1 MSVAFLQP
9 GDGTVSSEL
18 PNINEVVSDLR
29 ETVTAGASSSS
40 VATSVES
47 GAGGVAVETSP
58 SAIAARAIPKPRG
71 FQAEFA
77 TQAPWPPGGESGPG
91 LSPPKPMPKRPQ
103 GRFLVGAIFATVVGT
118 IALMVWNSFLGV
130 AAYGTVTGDTLRVAS
145 PWAGFVQ
152 ELVVEEG
159 QSVKKGQLLATMH
172 SLDLERQLGQIE
184 DELRVERA
192 RLDGEKAR
200 LRWDSQSHAAE
211 YFELW
216 GSLLKNKEDLSRI
229 RNDLERAQSVRDK
242 AVIPQQEMDRL
253 IFAEAGQREMVE
265 KMAQA
270 LNELRHRVEDKPTD
284 EQTASD
290 DGRSLE
296 QLRPILARIDA
307 LEASRSRLVDQLEEG
322 RLLSPVDGVVVRC
335 DQAAGQSLGQLETVL
350 ELVDSNSL
358 VATLY
363 VQQDDSHSLT
373 PGTRVTVTV
382 EPLSQ
387 PVACRVVSSRER
399 FESAPESVERY
410 YRKGEP
416 LLPVVLQP
424 EVGERDRGIMR
435 HGAIVRFGWFSSL
448 QAERPDDSSAIIV
461 GRETSTAR
469 R

>member
-1 MSVAFLQP
+1 MQP
-9 GDGTVSSEL
+9 GDGKVSSEL
-18 PNINEVVSDLR
+18 PNIDDVVSDLR
-29 ETVTAGASSSS
+29 GNTSAGQSSNDISTNAGASD
-40 VATSVES
+40 
-47 GAGGVAVETSP
+47 GGGVAVAPPP
-58 SAIAARAIPKPRG
+58 SANAAPAVPKPRG
-71 FQAEFA
+71 FQADFA
-77 TQAPWPPGGESGPG
+77 TQAPWPPGGEAGPG

-103 GRFLVGAIFATVVGT
+103 GRFLVGAIFSTVVGT
-118 IALMVWNSFLGV
+118 IAMMVWNSFLGV
-130 AAYGTVTGDTLRVAS
+130 AAYGTVTGDTLRVTS

-152 ELVVEEG
+152 ELAVQEG
-159 QSVKKGQLLATMH
+159 QAVRKGQLLATMH
-172 SLDLERQLGQIE
+172 SLDLERQLAQIE

-216 GSLLKNKEDLSRI
+216 GSLLKNQEDLSRI

-242 AVIPQQEMDRL
+242 AIIPEQEMDRL
-253 IFAEAGQREMVE
+253 VFAESGQREMVE

-270 LNELRHRVEDKPTD
+270 LEELRHRVEDKPTD
-284 EQTASD
+284 QQTTSD

-296 QLRPILARIDA
+296 QLRPILARIEA
-307 LEASRSRLVDQLEEG
+307 LEAARSRLVDQLEEG

-350 ELVDSNSL
+350 ELVDSESL
-358 VATLY
+358 QATLY
-363 VQQDDSHSLT
+363 VQQDDSQSLT

-387 PVACRVVSSRER
+387 PIACRVISSRER
-399 FESAPESVERY
+399 FEQAPESVERY

-424 EVGERDRGIMR
+424 EIGERDKNIMR

-448 QAERPDDSSAIIV
+448 QTEAPDNRSVEVMAEHATSSV
-461 GRETSTAR
+461 R

>member
-1 MSVAFLQP
+1 M
-9 GDGTVSSEL
+9 SSEL
-18 PNINEVVSDLR
+18 PNIDDVVSDLR
-29 ETVTAGASSSS
+29 ESATADQPFKR
-40 VATSVES
+40 VATTSVGNSES
-47 GAGGVAVETSP
+47 GVAVETQP
-58 SAIAARAIPKPRG
+58 STNAAHAVPKPRG

-77 TQAPWPPGGESGPG
+77 TQAPWPPGGECGPG

-103 GRFLVGAIFATVVGT
+103 GRFIVGAIFSTVVGT

-130 AAYGTVTGDTLRVAS
+130 AAYGTVTGDTLRVTS
-145 PWAGFVQ
+145 PWAGFVH
-152 ELVVEEG
+152 ELTVQEG
-159 QSVKKGQLLATMH
+159 QAVKQGQLLATMH
-172 SLDLERQLGQIE
+172 SLNLERQLGQIE

-192 RLDGEKAR
+192 RLDGEKVR
-200 LRWDSQSHAAE
+200 LRWVAQSHAAE

-216 GSLLKNKEDLSRI
+216 GALLKNKEDLRRV

-242 AVIPQQEMDRL
+242 TVIPQQEMDRL
-253 IFAEAGQREMVE
+253 TFAESGQQEMVE

-270 LNELRHRVEDKPTD
+270 LEELRHRVEDKPTN
-284 EQTASD
+284 EQTASGN
-290 DGRSLE
+290 GRSLD

-335 DQAAGQSLGQLETVL
+335 DQAVGQTLGQLETVL

-358 VATLY
+358 MATLY

-387 PVACRVVSSRER
+387 PVSCRVVSSRER

-435 HGAIVRFGWFSSL
+435 HGAIVQFGWFSSL
-448 QAERPDDSSAIIV
+448 QAERPD
-461 GRETSTAR
+461 ETRIAAALD
-469 R
+469 

>member
-1 MSVAFLQP
+1 VKRQLLSCNQ
-9 GDGTVSSEL
+9 GNGTVSSEL
-18 PNINEVVSDLR
+18 LNIDEVISDLR
-29 ETVTAGASSSS
+29 ETASAGASSN
-40 VATSVES
+40 
-47 GAGGVAVETSP
+47 GVAATNSGIGHGGPAVGNQP
-58 SAIAARAIPKPRG
+58 SAVAAPAVPKPRG
-71 FQAEFA
+71 FQADFA
-77 TQAPWPPGGESGPG
+77 TQAPWPPGGAAGPG

-103 GRFLVGAIFATVVGT
+103 GRFLVGAIFSTVVGT
-118 IALMVWNSFLGV
+118 IVLMVWDSFLGV
-130 AAYGTVTGDTLRVAS
+130 AAYGTVTGDTLRVTA

-152 ELVVEEG
+152 ELKVEEG
-159 QSVKKGQLLATMH
+159 QSVKKGQHLATLH
-172 SLDLERQLGQIE
+172 SLDLERQLAQLD

-216 GSLLKNKEDLSRI
+216 GSLLKNKEDLSRL

-242 AVIPQQEMDRL
+242 SIIPQQEMDRL

-265 KMAQA
+265 KMSQA
-270 LNELRHRVEDKPTD
+270 LKELRHRVEEKPSD
-284 EQTASD
+284 EQTAAD

-307 LEASRSRLVDQLEEG
+307 LEASRSRLLENLEEG
-322 RLLSPVDGVVVRC
+322 RLLAPVDGVVVRC
-335 DQAAGQSLGQLETVL
+335 DQAAGQSLGQLETVI
-350 ELVDSNSL
+350 ELVDSDSL
-358 VATLY
+358 MATLY
-363 VQQDDSHSLT
+363 VQQSDSHSLT

-399 FESAPESVERY
+399 FESAPESIERY

-424 EVGERDRGIMR
+424 EIGARDRGIMR

-448 QAERPDDSSAIIV
+448 QVERPEDVRIAAF
-461 GRETSTAR
+461 EN
-469 R
+469 

>member
-1 MSVAFLQP
+1 
-9 GDGTVSSEL
+9 
-18 PNINEVVSDLR
+18 
-29 ETVTAGASSSS
+29 
-40 VATSVES
+40 
-47 GAGGVAVETSP
+47 
-58 SAIAARAIPKPRG
+58 
-71 FQAEFA
+71 
-77 TQAPWPPGGESGPG
+77 
-91 LSPPKPMPKRPQ
+91 MPKRPQ
-103 GRFLVGAIFATVVGT
+103 GRFLVGAIFSTVVGT

-130 AAYGTVTGDTLRVAS
+130 AAYGTVTGDTLRVTT

-152 ELVVEEG
+152 ELKVQEG
-159 QSVKKGQLLATMH
+159 QAVKKGQILATMH
-172 SLDLERQLGQIE
+172 SLDLERQLAQIE

-216 GSLLKNKEDLSRI
+216 GSLLKNTEDLSRI
-229 RNDLERAQSVRDK
+229 RNELERAQSVRDK
-242 AVIPQQEMDRL
+242 SIIPLQEMDRL

-270 LNELRHRVEDKPTD
+270 LEELRHRVDDKPTD
-284 EQTASD
+284 EQTTSD

-358 VATLY
+358 MATLY

-399 FESAPESVERY
+399 FESAPSSVERY

-424 EVGERDRGIMR
+424 EIGERDRGIMR

-448 QAERPDDSSAIIV
+448 QAERPDDTRIAAV
-461 GRETSTAR
+461 DD
-469 R
+469 

>member
-1 MSVAFLQP
+1 
-9 GDGTVSSEL
+9 VSSEL
-18 PNINEVVSDLR
+18 PNIDDVVSDLR
-29 ETVTAGASSSS
+29 ETATAAEFSSG
-40 VATSVES
+40 VATLKTGTGE
-47 GAGGVAVETSP
+47 GAVAVETQP
-58 SAIAARAIPKPRG
+58 SAPTAPAVPKPRG
-71 FQAEFA
+71 FQADFA
-77 TQAPWPPGGESGPG
+77 TKAPWPPGGEAGPG

-103 GRFLVGAIFATVVGT
+103 GRFLVGAIFSTVVGT

-130 AAYGTVTGDTLRVAS
+130 AAYGTVTGDTLRVTT

-152 ELVVEEG
+152 ELKVQEG
-159 QSVKKGQLLATMH
+159 QAVKKGQILATMH
-172 SLDLERQLGQIE
+172 SLDLERQLAQIE
-184 DELRVERA
+184 DELQVERA
-192 RLDGEKAR
+192 HLDGEKAR

-216 GSLLKNKEDLSRI
+216 GSLLKNTEDLSRI

-242 AVIPQQEMDRL
+242 SIIPQQEMDRL

-270 LNELRHRVEDKPTD
+270 LEELRHRVDDKPTD
-284 EQTASD
+284 EQTTSD

-307 LEASRSRLVDQLEEG
+307 LEASRSRLVDQLDEG

-358 VATLY
+358 MATLY

-399 FESAPESVERY
+399 FESAPSSVERY

-448 QAERPDDSSAIIV
+448 QAERPDDTRIAAV
-461 GRETSTAR
+461 DD
-469 R
+469 

>member
-1 MSVAFLQP
+1 M
-9 GDGTVSSEL
+9 SSEL
-18 PNINEVVSDLR
+18 TNIDEIVSDLR
-29 ETVTAGASSSS
+29 ETASTVGS
-40 VATSVES
+40 AN
-47 GAGGVAVETSP
+47 GVAVANAGCSAAGTVVETEP
-58 SAIAARAIPKPRG
+58 SVLAAPATPKPRG
-71 FQAEFA
+71 FQADFA
-77 TQAPWPPGGESGPG
+77 TQAPWPPGGEAGPG

-103 GRFLVGAIFATVVGT
+103 GRFLVGAIFSTVVGT
-118 IALMVWNSFLGV
+118 ILMMVWNSFLGV
-130 AAYGTVTGDTLRVAS
+130 AAYGTVTGDTLRVTT
-145 PWAGFVQ
+145 PWAGVV
-152 ELVVEEG
+152 LDIAVEEG
-159 QSVKKGQLLATMH
+159 QAVKKGQLLATMH
-172 SLDLERQLGQIE
+172 SLDLERQLAQIE
-184 DELRVERA
+184 DELRVEHA

-216 GSLLKNKEDLSRI
+216 GSLLKNKEDLNRL

-242 AVIPQQEMDRL
+242 AIIPEQEIDRL
-253 IFAEAGQREMVE
+253 VFSEAGQREMVE
-265 KMAQA
+265 KMTQA
-270 LNELRHRVEDKPTD
+270 LEELRHRVEEKPTN
-284 EQTASD
+284 EKTTSN

-322 RLLSPVDGVVVRC
+322 RLLSPVDGVVVQC

-358 VATLY
+358 QATLY
-363 VQQDDSHSLT
+363 VQQDASQSLT

-387 PVACRVVSSRER
+387 PVACRVISSRER
-399 FESAPESVERY
+399 FESAPESLERY

-424 EVGERDRGIMR
+424 EIGERDRGIMR

-448 QAERPDDSSAIIV
+448 QAEAPDDSPQVVAE
-461 GRETSTAR
+461 RESPSR

>member
-1 MSVAFLQP
+1 LQP

-18 PNINEVVSDLR
+18 PNIDEVVSDLR
-29 ETVTAGASSSS
+29 ETASAG
-40 VATSVES
+40 ES
-47 GAGGVAVETSP
+47 AIGVAVANAESSKSDVALETESSVLVAP
-58 SAIAARAIPKPRG
+58 AAPKPRG
-71 FQAEFA
+71 FQADFA
-77 TQAPWPPGGESGPG
+77 TQAPWPPGGGAGPG

-103 GRFLVGAIFATVVGT
+103 GRFLVGAIFSTVVGT
-118 IALMVWNSFLGV
+118 ILMMVWNAYLGV
-130 AAYGTVTGDTLRVAS
+130 AAYGTVTGDTLRVTT

-152 ELVVEEG
+152 TLAVEEG
-159 QSVKKGQLLATMH
+159 QAVEKGQLLATVH
-172 SLDLERQLGQIE
+172 SLGLERQLAQIE
-184 DELRVERA
+184 DELKVERA

-216 GSLLKNKEDLSRI
+216 GSLLKNKEDLNRL

-242 AVIPQQEMDRL
+242 AIIPQQEMDRL
-253 IFAEAGQREMVE
+253 VFAEAGQREMVE

-270 LNELRHRVEDKPTD
+270 LEELRHRVEEKPTD

-290 DGRSLE
+290 HGRCLE

-307 LEASRSRLVDQLEEG
+307 LESSRSRLIDQLEEG

-335 DQAAGQSLGQLETVL
+335 DQAAGQSLGQLDTVL
-350 ELVDSNSL
+350 ELVDSESL
-358 VATLY
+358 QATLY
-363 VQQDDSHSLT
+363 VQQDDSQSLT

-448 QAERPDDSSAIIV
+448 QAEAPDNNPEVIAE
-461 GRETSTAR
+461 RETSPAR

>member
-1 MSVAFLQP
+1 
-9 GDGTVSSEL
+9 
-18 PNINEVVSDLR
+18 
-29 ETVTAGASSSS
+29 
-40 VATSVES
+40 
-47 GAGGVAVETSP
+47 
-58 SAIAARAIPKPRG
+58 
-71 FQAEFA
+71 
-77 TQAPWPPGGESGPG
+77 
-91 LSPPKPMPKRPQ
+91 
-103 GRFLVGAIFATVVGT
+103 
-118 IALMVWNSFLGV
+118 MVWDSFLGV
-130 AAYGTVTGDTLRVAS
+130 TAYGTVTGDTLRVTA

-152 ELVVEEG
+152 ELKVQEG
-159 QSVKKGQLLATMH
+159 QSVKKGQHLATLH
-172 SLDLERQLGQIE
+172 SLDLERQLAQLD

-216 GSLLKNKEDLSRI
+216 GSLLKNKEDLSRL

-242 AVIPQQEMDRL
+242 SIIPQQEMDRL

-265 KMAQA
+265 KMSQA
-270 LNELRHRVEDKPTD
+270 LEELRHRVEEKPSD

-307 LEASRSRLVDQLEEG
+307 LEASRSRLLENLEEG
-322 RLLSPVDGVVVRC
+322 RLLAPVDGVVVRC
-335 DQAAGQSLGQLETVL
+335 DQAAGQSLGQLETVI
-350 ELVDSNSL
+350 ELVDSDSL
-358 VATLY
+358 MATLY
-363 VQQDDSHSLT
+363 VQQNDSHSLT

-399 FESAPESVERY
+399 FESAPESIERY

-424 EVGERDRGIMR
+424 EIGARDRGIMR

-448 QAERPDDSSAIIV
+448 QVERPEDVRIAAF
-461 GRETSTAR
+461 EN
-469 R
+469 